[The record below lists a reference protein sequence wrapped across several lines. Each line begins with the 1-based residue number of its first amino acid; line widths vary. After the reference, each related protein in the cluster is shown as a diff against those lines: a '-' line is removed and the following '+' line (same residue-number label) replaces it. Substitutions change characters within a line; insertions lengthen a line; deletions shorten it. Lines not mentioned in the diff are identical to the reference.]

1 MSHEK
6 QNRVLDFW
14 FGDDPLKET
23 DNVERWFTKNPS
35 FDAEIRTQFSDLMAE
50 AAAGGFDSWAA
61 TPRGALALL
70 LLLDQF
76 PRNVY
81 RDDPRAFAQDEHARR
96 IAEIVI
102 EKGFD
107 QELSSVERC
116 FIYLPLEH
124 SEDLA
129 AQDRSVELFTA
140 LASKVSPEEA
150 DFIAEA
156 FEYAILHRDVIK
168 QFGRFPHRNE
178 VLGRETTKAEAAFLK
193 TPNSSF

>member
-14 FGDDPLKET
+14 FGEDRLKET
-23 DNVERWFTKNPS
+23 EMSELWFSKDEGFDN
-35 FDAEIRTQFSDLMAE
+35 EIRTQFSDLMDE
-50 AAAGGFDSWAA
+50 AAKGAFDSWAE
-61 TPRGALALL
+61 TPRGALALI

-81 RDDPRAFAQDEHARR
+81 RDDPRAFATDAHARR
-96 IAEIVI
+96 IAEIAI
-102 EKGFD
+102 DRGFD
-107 QELSSVERC
+107 HQLSATERC

-140 LASKVSPEEA
+140 LALKVPPEEA
-150 DFIAEA
+150 NFIAEA
-156 FEYAILHRDVIK
+156 FEFAIRHRDVIQ
-168 QFGRFPHRNE
+168 QFGRFPHRNQI
-178 VLGRETTKAEAAFLK
+178 LGRESTKAETSFLK